1 MHSIWSLIQALSF
14 LGHQYNAAD
23 VGGVVGADL
32 KLVSENEYN
41 LFFENKKPLV
51 LEDGV
56 IIGRLDVRESKENV
70 KKPLVILDEL
80 RGNCITL
87 GELKLRFS
95 SIGPPIPP
103 SNPVPSASITRY
115 AMYQGKRYVLGF
127 RFNNPNCLYG
137 ISQQDN

>member
-1 MHSIWSLIQALSF
+1 MLGNQCSI
-14 LGHQYNAAD
+14 AD
-23 VGGVVGADL
+23 VGGIVGADL

-41 LFFENKKPLV
+41 LFFENREPLV

-56 IIGRLDVRESKENV
+56 VIGRIDVRESRKII

-80 RGNCITL
+80 RGSCITL
-87 GELKLRFS
+87 GELRLRFFN
-95 SIGPPIPP
+95 IAPPIPS

-115 AMYQGKRYVLGF
+115 AVYQGKRYVLGF